1 MNILLYFFLLVP
13 DNSHVFW
20 QFCGGEYGGDMPKR
34 LTAQLLNTN
43 MDAGRYYDDSGTGL
57 HIYVRKSGS
66 KSWSQKI
73 RFSGKQLEL
82 GLGNY
87 PMVSLVEA
95 RRIAAENKALS
106 QRGINPKLERLKPK
120 TIPPFTE
127 VMELALPSI
136 LDELKNAKHRAQWRT
151 TLKTYALPSIGN
163 MPVNEITVNEIHA
176 LLQPIWKDK
185 TETASRLRGRIE
197 KILDYAIVKGMMSP
211 PNPATWQG
219 NLSALLPQKSK
230 VKIKRNHPALPLQDA
245 QRWWAELKQRDGTGA
260 KALMFLTMTASRSGE
275 IRGMRWEE
283 VRLFEE
289 AEAKKRGFLGIW
301 TRPAERMKAKR
312 EHRVPITVPMYD
324 LIRRANHKTGL
335 VFKSRSQSTLSD
347 MTISKLMKRMHT
359 TDEKGYID
367 QRSLLPAVPHGLR
380 STFRDWVA
388 ETGQSR
394 EAAELQLAHKF
405 GSEVEH
411 SYYRTDL
418 LDDRATLVQRWYNF
432 LEGDDEQICTN

>member
-1 MNILLYFFLLVP
+1 
-13 DNSHVFW
+13 
-20 QFCGGEYGGDMPKR
+20 MPKR
-34 LTAQLLNTN
+34 LTAQLLNAN

-73 RFSGKQLEL
+73 RFGGKQLEL

-87 PMVSLVEA
+87 PMVSLAEA
-95 RRIAAENKALS
+95 RRIATENKALA
-106 QRGINPKLERLKPK
+106 QRGINPKLERVKPK
-120 TIPPFTE
+120 TIPSFKE

-151 TLKTYALPSIGN
+151 TLETYALPSIGSK
-163 MPVNEITVNEIHA
+163 PVNEITVNEIDA

-197 KILDYAIVKGMMSP
+197 RVLDYAIVKGMMSP
-211 PNPATWQG
+211 PNPAAWQG
-219 NLSALLPQKSK
+219 NLSLLLSSK
-230 VKIKRNHPALPLQDA
+230 NKIKTVRNQPALQLKDA
-245 QRWWAELKQRDGTGA
+245 QRWWTELRQRDGAGA
-260 KALMFLTMTASRSGE
+260 KALMLLTMTASRSGE
-275 IRGMRWEE
+275 IRGMCWEE
-283 VRLFEE
+283 VQLFDE
-289 AEAKKRGFLGIW
+289 AEIKKRGYLGIW

-312 EHRVPITVPMYD
+312 EHRVPITSAMYE
-324 LIRRANHKTGL
+324 LISDTNDQKGL
-335 VFKSRSQSTLSD
+335 VFKSGKLTSLSD
-347 MTISKLMKRMHT
+347 MTLSALMKRMHAG
-359 TDEKGYID
+359 DENGFVD
-367 QRSLLPAVPHGLR
+367 QRSALPAVPHGLR

-411 SYYRTDL
+411 AYYRTDL
-418 LDDRATLVQRWYNF
+418 LDDRAKLLECWHKF
-432 LEGDDEQICTN
+432 LEGLNG

>member
-1 MNILLYFFLLVP
+1 MFSRI
-13 DNSHVFW
+13 
-20 QFCGGEYGGDMPKR
+20 CGGECGGEMSKK

-73 RFSGKQLEL
+73 RFGGKQLEL

-87 PMVSLVEA
+87 PMVSLAEA
-95 RRIAAENKALS
+95 RRIAAENKALA
-106 QRGINPKLERLKPK
+106 QRGINPKLERVKPK
-120 TIPPFTE
+120 TIPSFNE

-151 TLKTYALPSIGN
+151 TLETYALPSIGST
-163 MPVNEITVNEIHA
+163 PVNEITVNEIHA
-176 LLQPIWKDK
+176 LLQPIWKTK

-197 KILDYAIVKGMMSP
+197 KVLDYAIVKGMMSP
-211 PNPATWQG
+211 PNPAAWQG
-219 NLSALLPQKSK
+219 NLSALLPQKAK
-230 VKIKRNHPALPLQDA
+230 VKIKQNHPALQLKDA
-245 QRWWAELKQRDGTGA
+245 QRWWAELKQSDGSGA
-260 KALMFLTMTASRSGE
+260 KALMLLTLTASRSGE

-283 VRLFEE
+283 LQMFQD
-289 AEAKKRGFLGIW
+289 AEVQKRGYIGIW

-312 EHRVPITVPMYD
+312 EHRVPITSAMYE
-324 LIRRANHKTGL
+324 LICNTNDQTGL
-335 VFKSRSQSTLSD
+335 VFKSGKLTTLSD
-347 MTISKLMKRMHT
+347 MTLSALMKRMHAS
-359 TDEKGYID
+359 DEIGFID
-367 QRSLLPAVPHGLR
+367 QRSSLPAVPHGLR

-405 GSEVEH
+405 RSEVEH
-411 SYYRTDL
+411 AYYRTDL
-418 LDDRATLVQRWYNF
+418 LDERAKLLECWHKF
-432 LEGDDEQICTN
+432 LETKI

>member
-1 MNILLYFFLLVP
+1 MVHISLSIFSNIP
-13 DNSHVFW
+13 QNSFMFS
-20 QFCGGEYGGDMPKR
+20 QNCGGDCGGEVAKR

-43 MDAGRYYDDSGTGL
+43 MEAGRYYDDSGTGL

-73 RFSGKQLEL
+73 RFGGKQIEL

-87 PMVSLVEA
+87 PMVSLAEA
-95 RRIAAENKALS
+95 RRIAAENKALT
-106 QRGINPKLERLKPK
+106 QRGINPKLERVKPK
-120 TIPPFTE
+120 TTPSFKE

-151 TLKTYALPSIGN
+151 TLVTYALPSIGSI
-163 MPVNEITVNEIHA
+163 PVNEVTVNEIHA

-197 KILDYAIVKGMMSP
+197 KVLDYAIVKGMMSP
-211 PNPATWQG
+211 PNPAAWQG

-230 VKIKRNHPALPLQDA
+230 VKTKRNHPALQLKDA

-260 KALMFLTMTASRSGE
+260 KALMLLTMTASRSGE

-283 VRLFEE
+283 VHFFDEDE
-289 AEAKKRGFLGIW
+289 ANKRGYLGIW

-312 EHRVPITVPMYD
+312 EHRMPITSAIYE
-324 LIRRANHKTGL
+324 LISNKIDQTGL
-335 VFKSRSQSTLSD
+335 VFKSGKLTTLSD
-347 MTISKLMKRMHT
+347 MTLSALMKRMHAS
-359 TDEKGYID
+359 DAYGFVD
-367 QRSLLPAVPHGLR
+367 QRSALPAVPHGLR

-411 SYYRTDL
+411 AYYRTDL
-418 LDDRATLVQRWYNF
+418 LDERASLLSNWIEF
-432 LEGDDEQICTN
+432 LENG